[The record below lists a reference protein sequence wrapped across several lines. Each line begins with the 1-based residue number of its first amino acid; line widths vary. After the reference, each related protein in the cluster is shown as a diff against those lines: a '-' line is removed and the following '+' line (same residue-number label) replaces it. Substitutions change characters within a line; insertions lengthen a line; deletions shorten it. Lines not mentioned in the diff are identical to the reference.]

1 VLAEFMVMWRW
12 ENMLLNK
19 FSDWI
24 LKIFQVMCCYQISM
38 LLLIRGISEDVE
50 WQRKE
55 RGVKKQ
61 QGPTWIEKN
70 NEVCTF
76 VVEDQ
81 DHPQMI
87 EIHLEL
93 NRVSVSHALCGV
105 SLVSP

>member
-1 VLAEFMVMWRW
+1 VLAEFMGMLRW

-24 LKIFQVMCCYQISM
+24 LKIFRFICCYQISM
-38 LLLIRGISEDVE
+38 LLITGISEDVE

-70 NEVCTF
+70 NEVHTF

-87 EIHLEL
+87 EIHMEL
-93 NRVSVSHALCGV
+93 KRVSGSHA
-105 SLVSP
+105 

>member
-1 VLAEFMVMWRW
+1 VLAEFMGMWRW

-24 LKIFQVMCCYQISM
+24 LKIFRFIFCYQISM
-38 LLLIRGISEDVE
+38 LLLITGISEDVE

-70 NEVCTF
+70 NEVHTF

-81 DHPQMI
+81 DDPQMI
-87 EIHLEL
+87 EIHMEL
-93 NRVSVSHALCGV
+93 KRVSGSHA
-105 SLVSP
+105 